1 MLLKNWNLLRI
12 IRFVLAVVIGIEA
25 IYSNTWWLFI
35 PSGILL
41 IQAILNMG
49 CPLNS
54 CSIPVKEEQT
64 NKEIQYEELGK

>member
-1 MLLKNWNLLRI
+1 MLSNNWNLVRILRLIFAVI
-12 IRFVLAVVIGIEA
+12 ISLEA

-41 IQAILNMG
+41 IQAVLNLG

-54 CSIPVKEEQT
+54 CNIPVKEMKN